1 MTAQDRELWDA
12 LVFDAY
18 DHPVPD
24 MSTIDNW
31 MTTLPLHE
39 RRTLVIDNREL
50 RDIRICVQSSDES
63 YTGELLAGYDAAWWR
78 RQIDRWTNTRWS
90 GTLEVSDCT
99 DEPQIGWIYVREGES
114 DEGVLARDDIDAVA
128 NTWRRADSHGIYQ
141 EWVRAQIVF
150 AQDYAQRASA
160 TGFEG
165 LLAHELGH
173 VMGFAH
179 VAAASGFVMT
189 ANGPRRWPDKES
201 WLSQWAYQVGP
212 NVQYPGLLRPTATAP
227 GDLKGGVKDLVD
239 EALADLQ
246 DDSDESNG
254 RQAAESVPALP
265 IAGVLLLAI
274 VLGLLGGRR
283 VRAGRHR

>member
-1 MTAQDRELWDA
+1 MNRDLWDA

-18 DHPVPD
+18 EEPTANPMISDS
-24 MSTIDNW
+24 MQG
-31 MTTLPLHE
+31 LPLDQ
-39 RRTLVIDNREL
+39 RRTLVIRGDVVPT
-50 RDIRICVQSSDES
+50 IRICLQSADES
-63 YTGELLAGYDAAWWR
+63 LTGERLAAYSDPAWWARHIR
-78 RQIDRWTNTRWS
+78 RFTNVAWN
-90 GTLEVSDCT
+90 GTIQTGSCT
-99 DEPQIGWIYVREGES
+99 GEPPEGWVYIREGE
-114 DEGVLARDDIDAVA
+114 DGEITVPDRLA
-128 NTWRRADSHGIYQ
+128 RADSWRSFDPHGIRGRWHRSRIIWHPDRVRDTVRNSD
-141 EWVRAQIVF
+141 EWM
-150 AQDYAQRASA
+150 
-160 TGFEG
+160 EG
-165 LLAHELGH
+165 TLAHELGH
-173 VMGFAH
+173 VLGLWH
-179 VAAASGFVMT
+179 VNPASGFVML
-189 ANGPRRWPDKES
+189 ASGGRRTYPDDER
-201 WLSQWAYQVGP
+201 WLAQWAYRVGP